1 MVGVRAA
8 RLAELTKVGPGLLA
22 SLVIAAA
29 AAFLADHYAGP
40 VMLFAL
46 LLGMAMNFLS
56 EVDRCKAGISF
67 ASRTVL
73 RLGVALLGFR
83 ITLREV
89 AALGWQPVVLVIAVV
104 TLTILISIWAAKAL
118 GFKPEFGLLSGGA
131 TAICGASAAMAI
143 SAALPPHER
152 KERAT
157 GFTIIGVSTLST
169 VAMILYPAISK
180 LFGFDDHHA
189 GIFIGATV
197 HDVAQVVG
205 AGYAISPEAG
215 DTATVVKLMRVA
227 MLLPVIVCIGLWARS
242 KGGHGDGERPPLL
255 PWFVTAFAALV
266 VLNSLIPIPGFVRDA
281 GNTASRWCLVAA
293 IAALGMK
300 THFQEII
307 DIGWKPVVLMILE
320 TMLIAG
326 LVLAVIWGGWI

>member
-1 MVGVRAA
+1 MATVRALRPPA
-8 RLAELTKVGPGLLA
+8 LAGVGPGLLA
-22 SLVIAAA
+22 SLVIAGA
-29 AAFLADHYAGP
+29 AAFLADHYSGP
-40 VMLFAL
+40 IMLFAL

-56 EVDRCKAGISF
+56 DVDRCKAGISF
-67 ASRTVL
+67 ASKTVL
-73 RLGVALLGFR
+73 RMGVALLGFR
-83 ITLREV
+83 ITLGEI
-89 AALGWQPVVLVIAVV
+89 AELGWQPVVLVISVV
-104 TLTILISIWAAKAL
+104 TATILVSTWVARAM
-118 GFKPEFGLLSGGA
+118 GFRTEFGLLSGGA
-131 TAICGASAAMAI
+131 TAICGASAAMAL

-169 VAMILYPAISK
+169 IAMILYPAVSN

-227 MLLPVIVCIGLWARS
+227 MLLPVIVAVGLWARRS
-242 KGGHGDGERPPLL
+242 GGHGEGERPPLL

-266 VLNSLIPIPGFVRDA
+266 VVNSLVPIPEFVREA
-281 GNTASRWCLVAA
+281 GNSASRWCLVAA
-293 IAALGMK
+293 ISALGIK
-300 THFQEII
+300 THFSEIAE
-307 DIGWKPVVLMILE
+307 IGWKPVLLMVLE
-320 TMLIAG
+320 TIFIAS
-326 LVLAVIWGGWI
+326 LALLAIWGGWL

>member
-104 TLTILISIWAAKAL
+104 TLTILISIWAAKAM

-180 LFGFDDHHA
+180 LFGFDDNHA

-266 VLNSLIPIPGFVRDA
+266 VLNSLIPIPEFVRDA

-300 THFQEII
+300 THFQEIM

>member
-1 MVGVRAA
+1 MATVRAKLP
-8 RLAELTKVGPGLLA
+8 LAIAGVGPGLLA

-56 EVDRCKAGISF
+56 GVDQCKAGISF

-83 ITLREV
+83 ITLWEV
-89 AALGWQPVVLVIAVV
+89 AALGWQPVALVIVV
-104 TLTILISIWAAKAL
+104 VSVTILASIWVARAM

-143 SAALPPHER
+143 SAALPHDDR

-169 VAMILYPAISK
+169 VAMIMYPAISN

-189 GIFIGATV
+189 GLFIGATI

-227 MLLPVIVCIGLWARS
+227 MLLPVILCIGIWARS
-242 KGGHGDGERPPLL
+242 RGDHGEGKRPPLL
-255 PWFVTAFAALV
+255 PWFVTAFAVLV
-266 VLNSLIPIPGFVRDA
+266 VFNSVVPIPEFVRDA

-293 IAALGMK
+293 IAALGVK
-300 THFQEII
+300 THFSEIVE
-307 DIGWKPVVLMILE
+307 IGWKPVLLMILE
-320 TMLIAG
+320 TMFIAG
-326 LVLAVIWGGWI
+326 LALAAIWGGLL